1 MYQYKDDSF
10 MLHND
15 LYQINMAESYWFD
28 GIHERKAVFDLY
40 FRNMP
45 FGSGYAVFNGLQR
58 VIQLIQNLHFS
69 ITDIEYLKSIGYQ
82 DDFLNYLAD
91 LKFTGNI
98 RSMKEGELCFNN
110 EPLMRIEAPLIQA
123 QLIETALLNIINFQ
137 TLIST
142 KASVIKQVAVDDVL
156 MEFGTRRAHEFDAAL
171 WGARAAIIGGF
182 DSTSNVRAGKLFNI
196 PVSGTHA
203 HAFVQ
208 TYGDEYTAFKKYAER
223 HRNCVFLVDT
233 FHTLKSGV
241 PNAIRVAKEL
251 GDRINFIGIRLDSGD
266 IAYLSKKA
274 RQMLDE
280 AGFKDAKIIASND
293 LDEQTIS
300 SLKAQGAAVDSWGV
314 GTKLITA
321 YQQPALG
328 AVYKLVA
335 VENNEGKLVDR
346 IKLSNNAEK
355 VTTPGKKKVYRIINT
370 KTNKSEGDYITLEHE
385 DPNEEKVLKMFHPI
399 HTYKMKRIKNFKAV
413 DLHHDIFKDG
423 QLVYDCPTEMEA
435 KAYLKSNL
443 EYLWEENKRYLNPEE
458 YPVDLSTLCWENKQ
472 KRIFE
477 VAENVKE
484 MEEKYD
490 HE

>member
-69 ITDIEYLKSIGYQ
+69 VTDIEYLKSIGYQ

-142 KASVIKQVAVDDVL
+142 KASIIKQVAVDDVL

-266 IAYLSKKA
+266 IAYLSKK
-274 RQMLDE
+274 R
-280 AGFKDAKIIASND
+280 
-293 LDEQTIS
+293 
-300 SLKAQGAAVDSWGV
+300 
-314 GTKLITA
+314 
-321 YQQPALG
+321 
-328 AVYKLVA
+328 
-335 VENNEGKLVDR
+335 
-346 IKLSNNAEK
+346 
-355 VTTPGKKKVYRIINT
+355 
-370 KTNKSEGDYITLEHE
+370 
-385 DPNEEKVLKMFHPI
+385 
-399 HTYKMKRIKNFKAV
+399 
-413 DLHHDIFKDG
+413 
-423 QLVYDCPTEMEA
+423 
-435 KAYLKSNL
+435 
-443 EYLWEENKRYLNPEE
+443 
-458 YPVDLSTLCWENKQ
+458 
-472 KRIFE
+472 
-477 VAENVKE
+477 VKC
-484 MEEKYD
+484 
-490 HE
+490 